1 MRMSSQI
8 WKSSKRDRTMKTL
21 LLGTVLASLTLLTSC
36 SNSSSNGD
44 GSNSEAPLTL
54 EGKTLTG
61 GMYVDYQEGDGWE
74 LEAKDFVFATGTVT
88 FGAVEYD
95 ANDRETIRTIT
106 GSYVFEKTGTN
117 VGTLQIE
124 SNWVGFNLNLTFN
137 DSNVAAEGTMKENM
151 GKELTA
157 KGTFNKM

>member
-1 MRMSSQI
+1 MYKVMINPIIKLGYVVISS
-8 WKSSKRDRTMKTL
+8 L
-21 LLGTVLASLTLLTSC
+21 LVMTSC

-44 GSNSEAPLTL
+44 GNNSEAPLTL
-54 EGKTLTG
+54 EGKTFTG
-61 GMYVDYQEGDGWE
+61 GMYVDYQEGEGFE
-74 LEAKDFVFATGTVT
+74 LEAKDFVFSTGTVT

-124 SNWVGFNLNLTFN
+124 SNWVGFNLHLTFN
-137 DSNVAAEGTMKENM
+137 SNNVSAEGTMKENT
-151 GKELTA
+151 GRELPA
-157 KGTFNKM
+157 KGTFDKR

>member
-1 MRMSSQI
+1 
-8 WKSSKRDRTMKTL
+8 MKTL
-21 LLGTVLASLTLLTSC
+21 LLGTVLASLALLASC
-36 SNSSSNGD
+36 SKSSSNGD
-44 GSNSEAPLTL
+44 DNNSEAPLTL

-61 GMYVDYQEGDGWE
+61 GMYVDYQEGDGFE
-74 LEAKDFVFATGTVT
+74 LEAKDFVFGATTVT

-95 ANDRETIRTIT
+95 VNDHETTRTIT
-106 GSYVFEKTGTN
+106 GNYVFEKTGTN

-137 DSNVAAEGTMKENM
+137 GSNVFAEGTMKENM
-151 GKELTA
+151 GRELPA